1 MFDQIWALC
10 QTFQMVVCVIVL
22 CGILEEVVGGC
33 YTEWNVLCL
42 VAYTDLC
49 LVAYTDFAQIAGI
62 SISHSLSSPVFFS
75 LALVVCI
82 YESLTH
88 ICILPNTHTSLYP
101 LSLFCHLV
109 CIGWGSEHRCQLN
122 GLKKAWLAMEK
133 KGFGDYLDPVDRT
146 RGSNP
151 GLHSWIHFKAYTLS
165 PAQST
170 KISFQWYGL
179 PYRKANGVV
188 AAVLF

>member
-1 MFDQIWALC
+1 
-10 QTFQMVVCVIVL
+10 MVVCVIVL

-82 YESLTH
+82 YESLSHTH
-88 ICILPNTHTSLYP
+88 LHTPKHTHFSLSSLSILS
-101 LSLFCHLV
+101 
-109 CIGWGSEHRCQLN
+109 
-122 GLKKAWLAMEK
+122 
-133 KGFGDYLDPVDRT
+133 
-146 RGSNP
+146 P
-151 GLHSWIHFKAYTLS
+151 GLYWVGVR
-165 PAQST
+165 AQMPVKWS
-170 KISFQWYGL
+170 
-179 PYRKANGVV
+179 
-188 AAVLF
+188 

>member
-10 QTFQMVVCVIVL
+10 QTFQTVVCVIDL
-22 CGILEEVVGGC
+22 CGILEEEVLGGC

-42 VAYTDLC
+42 VAYTG
-49 LVAYTDFAQIAGI
+49 FSQIAAI
-62 SISHSLSSPVFFS
+62 SISHSLSSPVFS
-75 LALVVCI
+75 LSLWLCV
-82 YESLTH
+82 YMSLSLTH

-101 LSLFCHLV
+101 LALFCHLV

-122 GLKKAWLAMEK
+122 GLKKAWLAPGK
-133 KGFGDYLDPVDRT
+133 KGSGDYLDPVDRT
-146 RGSNP
+146 RGRNP

-170 KISFQWYGL
+170 KISFQ
-179 PYRKANGVV
+179 
-188 AAVLF
+188 